1 MNTTERLLCVIL
13 FCLLAS
19 IAILCGDFWVLRN
32 QVNELQT
39 MYTLQQQEI
48 QQLQQ
53 IQDTYVT
60 IEEHERDML
69 VYKDVIKAVVKGTA
83 EEW

>member
-1 MNTTERLLCVIL
+1 MSITERLLCVIL

-48 QQLQQ
+48 QQLQ
-53 IQDTYVT
+53 DTYIT
-60 IEEHERDML
+60 KEEHERDML
-69 VYKDVIKAVVKGTA
+69 VYKDVIKAVVKGIA

>member
-1 MNTTERLLCVIL
+1 MSMTEKLLCVIL

-48 QQLQQ
+48 QQLQ
-53 IQDTYVT
+53 DTYIT
-60 IEEHERDML
+60 KEEHERDML

>member
-1 MNTTERLLCVIL
+1 MSTSERLLCIIL

-19 IAILCGDFWVLRN
+19 IAILCGDFWALRN

-48 QQLQQ
+48 QQLQ
-53 IQDTYVT
+53 DTCVT
-60 IEEHERDML
+60 REEHERDML

>member
-1 MNTTERLLCVIL
+1 MTEKLLCVIL

-48 QQLQQ
+48 QQLQ
-53 IQDTYVT
+53 DTYIT
-60 IEEHERDML
+60 KEEHERDML

>member
-1 MNTTERLLCVIL
+1 MSITERLLCVIL

-39 MYTLQQQEI
+39 MCTLQQQEI
-48 QQLQQ
+48 QQLQ
-53 IQDTYVT
+53 DTYIT
-60 IEEHERDML
+60 KEEHERDML
-69 VYKDVIKAVVKGTA
+69 VYKDVIKAVVKGIA